1 MSYATNFRSSAEEKF
16 YVNVLM
22 MHCVYL
28 ESNADDGSS
37 YSSDSSSH
45 ISFARKDFGLSYL
58 P

>member
-28 ESNADDGSS
+28 ESNAEYGSS
-37 YSSDSSSH
+37 CSSDSSSH
-45 ISFARKDFGLSYL
+45 NSFARKDVG
-58 P
+58 